1 VPGTIRFIDLQASFE
16 NAARITAFPQPVN
29 GRAGLRVAAAQRVIY
44 HARYRRRTSGSPM
57 CIFSQPVERVCSTRI
72 FARHAG
78 ERQVLVYEMR
88 LVSQTDQAM
97 ILPLPT
103 RGTDAEAV
111 GFIDLSA
118 RPQFFEDLHRCF
130 PVAAS
135 AGCRSSDDNSR
146 ALVLAVHRVGAFEAS
161 FVPTRADFVR
171 LDPRF
176 RLDDALWDQFPAYE
190 GFGFAVFQLRAGD
203 ARVHPMALSFRT
215 RDTERLFYPTAHV
228 HDGMVHPT
236 AEYDHLL
243 YAQRSPQ
250 PQGWRDSGIVLRDA
264 LDAEFFAAPSVL
276 DLVDP
281 DGSVAGRG
289 LSGEL
294 PNQDMWVDGSWTGAL
309 ASVRND

>member
-1 VPGTIRFIDLQASFE
+1 
-16 NAARITAFPQPVN
+16 
-29 GRAGLRVAAAQRVIY
+29 
-44 HARYRRRTSGSPM
+44 M
-57 CIFSQPVERVCSTRI
+57 CIFSQPVQRVCSTRI

-111 GFIDLSA
+111 RFIDLSA
-118 RPQFFEDLHRCF
+118 RPQFFDDLHRCF

-135 AGCRSSDDNSR
+135 GSRSPDGGRR
-146 ALVLAVHRVGAFEAS
+146 APTLAVHRVGAFEAS
-161 FVPTRADFVR
+161 FVPARADFVR

-176 RLDDALWDQFPAYE
+176 RLDDAVWDQFPAYE
-190 GFGFAVFQLRAGD
+190 GFGFAAFQLRAGD

-228 HDGMVHPT
+228 HDGTVHAS

-243 YAQRSPQ
+243 YVQRSPQ
-250 PQGWRDSGIVLRDA
+250 PRGWRDSGIVLRDA
-264 LDAEFFAAPSVL
+264 LDAEFFAAPGVL

-294 PNQDMWVDGSWTGAL
+294 PNEDTWVDGSWAVSS
-309 ASVRND
+309 ASMRND